1 LETFKQESLNAAMK
15 DLAVD
20 KTKPWS
26 GPGRDPRGN
35 QFMDEV
41 EEENIDDDDGD
52 ETYLDPGT
60 YIDGLQSNLVTRH

>member
-1 LETFKQESLNAAMK
+1 MK

-20 KTKPWS
+20 QKKPWS
-26 GPGRDPRGN
+26 GPGKDPRRD

-52 ETYLDPGT
+52 ETYLDPGVFMHCRVSI
-60 YIDGLQSNLVTRH
+60 YRSNAAHSGYGAPVY